1 MGSQT
6 RDFMAY
12 LLAIHVLSAVVW
24 VGGMFFALLVL
35 RPAAGALE
43 PAVRLPLWR
52 RVFARFFPA
61 VGVAVLALL
70 ATGHAMILV
79 ELGGFGAIDLS
90 IHLMQGTGVLMAL
103 IYLVLLLGPYRAFLK
118 ALDAGVL
125 PAAGRAIERIR
136 WLIAVNLA
144 IGVLT
149 IVIATTGRYWD

>member
-1 MGSQT
+1 
-6 RDFMAY
+6 MAY

-43 PAVRLPLWR
+43 PAVRLSLWR

-70 ATGHAMILV
+70 ATGHAMILI
-79 ELGGFGAIDLS
+79 ELGGFGAIGLPV
-90 IHLMQGTGVLMAL
+90 HLMQGTGVLMAL

-144 IGVLT
+144 IGVVT
-149 IVIATTGRYWD
+149 IVLATTGHYWG